1 MGLIEE
7 FDDRQTQALAE
18 SDEYHPYE
26 YQTENNTS
34 WAGALPVK
42 QYVVP
47 LALFLLMFARH
58 LTDLSIG
65 VCMILTLRKM
75 LAV

>member
-1 MGLIEE
+1 MGLTAD
-7 FDDRQTQALAE
+7 FDDRQTHLEAV

-42 QYVVP
+42 QYVP
-47 LALFLLMFARH
+47 P
-58 LTDLSIG
+58 
-65 VCMILTLRKM
+65 VC
-75 LAV
+75 